1 MKEADIPLDFSFVM
15 ELAKPPSLEDE
26 LQLEKEIRSIKSC
39 TDIEQVKMYAEDIA
53 RQNHQQSI
61 FIAGCLTRVAEL
73 QTIVVRNM
81 NKQSKE
87 TFAKSRNLLK
97 KILKLK

>member
-1 MKEADIPLDFSFVM
+1 MKKADIPLDFSFVV

-39 TDIEQVKMYAEDIA
+39 TDIEQVKRYAEDIA

-61 FIAGCLTRVAEL
+61 FIAGCLTRIAEL
-73 QTIVVRNM
+73 QTLVVRNM
-81 NKQSKE
+81 DKQPKKSK
-87 TFAKSRNLLK
+87 NLLK
-97 KILKLK
+97 KILKLE

>member
-1 MKEADIPLDFSFVM
+1 MKKADIPLDFSFVV

-53 RQNHQQSI
+53 RRNHQQTI
-61 FIAGCLTRVAEL
+61 FISECLVRMANL
-73 QTIVVRNM
+73 HSKIV
-81 NKQSKE
+81 KSKKE
-87 TFAKSRNLLK
+87 KGQKSPNLLK
-97 KILKLK
+97 KILKLE